1 MVDRAAAGRARRAR
15 AGIPK
20 GLFPVL
26 AGSLA
31 ALLAGCF
38 LVGETLWFRY
48 HSVEARATV
57 TTIGETRTC
66 THNAGKSGSEEYAC
80 RSVTYEFTTREGRAA
95 ALTRRHDE
103 DDRPAVGDRFTIR
116 YDPED
121 PEDARFASASPGMY
135 GVGAG
140 ALLAGVVGTVL
151 STVLLRRYHSAG
163 VRARRPGQ

>member
-1 MVDRAAAGRARRAR
+1 MVNRAAPGRARRAR

-31 ALLAGCF
+31 ALLAGGF
-38 LVGETLWFRY
+38 LLWETLWFRY
-48 HSVEARATV
+48 HSVEAPATV

-66 THNAGKSGSEEYAC
+66 TRKAGKSGSEKYAC

-95 ALTRRHDE
+95 TLIRRHDE

-121 PEDARFASASPGMY
+121 PADARFDSASPGMY
-135 GVGAG
+135 GVGAA
-140 ALLAGVVGTVL
+140 ALLAGVVGTAL
-151 STVLLRRYHSAG
+151 STVLLRRYHFAG